1 MPCGFFYAYCTWLW
15 SGQLCTL
22 WFFAAPAWQYPEQLG
37 VGGCS
42 MACFRASSNAA
53 ELVWQYPEQLGVA
66 KRGGKPWPWSGCNV
80 LMFAFDNVLMFAFD
94 NVLMFAFDNVLMF
107 VIEWNWMFV
116 LLIIWDAFGV
126 FECSKKGL
134 MFCESSYKVR
144 FFWRQNEH

>member
-1 MPCGFFYAYCTWLW
+1 MPVWFAPCGFFYAYCTWLW
-15 SGQLCTL
+15 SGQLRTL
-22 WFFAAPAWQYPEQLG
+22 WFSERLHDSIQSSVAW
-37 VGGCS
+37 
-42 MACFRASSNAA
+42 
-53 ELVWQYPEQLGVA
+53 GVA
-66 KRGGKPWPWSGCNV
+66 AWLVSGRHQTQQNSCDSIQSSLAWRCETWPRSGSNV
-80 LMFAFDNVLMFAFD
+80 LMFVFG